1 MKESEIVNLI
11 EDEEL
16 RRLIIERRKIKRGR
30 PKLEKSVVNTTARAS
45 LYCEPE
51 LLAKVRVIA
60 AKEDKSI
67 RAVLVESVREHVRTY
82 EATNGEIHLKTT

>member
-1 MKESEIVNLI
+1 MLESELLNLI

-30 PKLEKSVVNTTARAS
+30 PKLEKSVVNTTCRAS

-60 AKEDKSI
+60 AKEDKAI
-67 RAVLVESVREHVRTY
+67 RAVLVEAVRKHVRDY
-82 EATNGEIHLKTT
+82 EEANGEIHLKTN